1 MAREP
6 RHLRRPGRIHAGT
19 KRWDKVLLTLLFPS
33 FLAIFPLAAL
43 DAGRWHWSS
52 VPLWLIVLGYVLLSV
67 GFFITAWAE
76 GVNKFAEPGVR
87 IQKERGQT
95 VIDTGPYALVRHPM
109 YLGALLLFAG
119 IPLALG
125 SFWAL
130 VPAAVATVV
139 VLIRTVMEDRT
150 LHEELPGYREYANR
164 VRRRLI
170 PGVW

>member
-1 MAREP
+1 M
-6 RHLRRPGRIHAGT
+6 
-19 KRWDKVLLTLLFPS
+19 
-33 FLAIFPLAAL
+33 
-43 DAGRWHWSS
+43 
-52 VPLWLIVLGYVLLSV
+52 
-67 GFFITAWAE
+67 
-76 GVNKFAEPGVR
+76 R

-130 VPAAVATVV
+130 VPAAVAAVV

>member
-1 MAREP
+1 MGERLAVSSGILCLDGPECRVPEACTNPDIFAARSK
-6 RHLRRPGRIHAGT
+6 IHAGT

-109 YLGALLLFAG
+109 YLGACFC
-119 IPLALG
+119 
-125 SFWAL
+125 
-130 VPAAVATVV
+130 
-139 VLIRTVMEDRT
+139 
-150 LHEELPGYREYANR
+150 LPVFPWPWGRSGPWS
-164 VRRRLI
+164 RRPSRPWLS
-170 PGVW
+170 